1 MGDIMKYA
9 VDRIENNIVVLEN
22 INNNSIREVNI
33 NELPNNI
40 KEGTILKYYN
50 KKYIIDTKEEE
61 NRRERIQEKLERL
74 KRIKKGE

>member
-22 INNNSIREVNI
+22 INNNSIKEVSI
-33 NELPNNI
+33 EKLPNNI

-50 KKYIIDTKEEE
+50 KTYTIDTNEE
-61 NRRERIQEKLERL
+61 NIRRKRIQDKLDRL
-74 KRIKKGE
+74 KRLKTN

>member
-22 INNNSIREVNI
+22 INNNSIKEVSI
-33 NELPNNI
+33 DELPNNI

-50 KKYIIDTKEEE
+50 KTYTIDTNEE
-61 NRRERIQEKLERL
+61 NIRRKRIQDKLDRL
-74 KRIKKGE
+74 KRLKTN

>member
-22 INNNSIREVNI
+22 INNNSIKEVSI
-33 NELPNNI
+33 EELPNNI

-50 KKYIIDTKEEE
+50 ETYTIDTNEE
-61 NRRERIQEKLERL
+61 NIRRKRIQDKLDRL
-74 KRIKKGE
+74 KRLNTN

>member
-22 INNNSIREVNI
+22 INNNSIKEVSI
-33 NELPNNI
+33 DELPNNI

-50 KKYIIDTKEEE
+50 KAYTIDTNEE
-61 NRRERIQEKLERL
+61 NIRRKRIQDKLDRL
-74 KRIKKGE
+74 KRLKTN